1 MGSSGGYSSGNSGM
15 SGMNHHSNQMSSMS
29 AGDFAR
35 GNSGMSSGDYA
46 RGNSGMSH
54 QSNQISGIRSSSG
67 SYASGNSGM
76 SGMNQHSNQMFVST
90 SGGHYSGSAQR
101 NMHSSTG
108 TGSQRSINMR
118 SSSLGSGS
126 LSVPEIEYSD
136 ILDTLEE
143 FSEADQS
150 NYGNNGMQN
159 YGSSSS
165 YGMQNQGSSGSFGM
179 QNRNS
184 AGSFGMQNHGSSVFR
199 ILEALVTMECRIMV
213 ALAA

>member
-1 MGSSGGYSSGNSGM
+1 
-15 SGMNHHSNQMSSMS
+15 
-29 AGDFAR
+29 
-35 GNSGMSSGDYA
+35 
-46 RGNSGMSH
+46 
-54 QSNQISGIRSSSG
+54 
-67 SYASGNSGM
+67 
-76 SGMNQHSNQMFVST
+76 MNQHSNQMLVST
-90 SGGHYSGSAQR
+90 SSGGHYSGSAQR

-126 LSVPEIEYSD
+126 QSVPEIEYSD

-159 YGSSSS
+159 HGSSGS

-184 AGSFGMQNHGSSVFR
+184 AGSFGMQNHGSSGIQNIGGSGNYGMQNHGSSGSVGVHNQASSSSG
-199 ILEALVTMECRIMV
+199 ISDMNYQS
-213 ALAA
+213 